1 MRWVASSYMPH
12 GSLDARYFDRLYT
25 DKDDPWDFATSAYE
39 ARKYNDTLAMLEGEH
54 FTNALEIGC
63 SIGVL
68 TAKLARRCER
78 LFAVDISERALAQAI
93 ARCAGET
100 NVRFARMTIPEE
112 FPAGPFDF
120 VLLSEVGYYWSDEDL
135 ASACDRIAAAASG
148 GTLELVHFLP
158 KVDEY
163 VRDGDAVHEA
173 FANDER
179 FVTVRSSRAERYR
192 IDVLRI
198 R

>member
-1 MRWVASSYMPH
+1 MPH

-39 ARKYNDTLAMLEGEH
+39 ARKYNDTLAMLEGAR
-54 FTNALEIGC
+54 FANALEIGC

-68 TAKLARRCER
+68 TAMLAKRCDR
-78 LFAVDISERALAQAI
+78 LLAVDISERALAQAI
-93 ARCAGET
+93 ARCADEA
-100 NVRFARMTIPEE
+100 NVRFDRVTVPRE
-112 FPAGPFDF
+112 FPEGPFDF
-120 VLLSEVGYYWSDEDL
+120 VLLSEVGYYWSDDDL
-135 ASACDRIAAAASG
+135 ASARDRIAGAAPG

-163 VRDGDAVHEA
+163 VRDGDAVHDA
-173 FANDER
+173 FANDDR
-179 FVTVRSSRAERYR
+179 YVTLRSSRAERYR